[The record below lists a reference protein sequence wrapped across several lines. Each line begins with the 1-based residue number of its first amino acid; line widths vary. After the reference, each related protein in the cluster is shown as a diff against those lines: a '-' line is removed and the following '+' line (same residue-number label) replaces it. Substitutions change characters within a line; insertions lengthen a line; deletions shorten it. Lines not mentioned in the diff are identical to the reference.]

1 MYIWK
6 TKSRINRRNNINQR
20 YYYNK
25 YFNVSKAI
33 IYITTTLFILLINSV
48 HNVKSWPVSKGGWDV
63 ITKDSKI
70 KTTERGAHS
79 PERIP
84 EMEETVLAYLKT
96 VPTICLSARFA
107 FKSWS

>member
-6 TKSRINRRNNINQR
+6 KKSRINRRNNINQR

-84 EMEETVLAYLKT
+84 EMEAGGDCFGLPEKQC
-96 VPTICLSARFA
+96 PQRA
-107 FKSWS
+107 FLRGLLL